1 MPTSKV
7 LLIQN
12 DEIETFGRY
21 ATYLTEN
28 AIEHRILHAYRLRSC
43 ETFPSIAPY
52 DACMIGP
59 TPIPVSD
66 IGKHPFLTKEWAYL
80 DEIIA
85 SGKPCLGVCW
95 GAQVLAK
102 YLGAGVGR
110 SPEREIGTYVVRLTR
125 EGRADP
131 LFTGFPSAFPV
142 FHWHSDMFEVPQGG
156 RLLAEGT
163 PCPIQ
168 AFGWGTVRGI
178 LFHLE
183 MDGSTVEQWATA
195 YQAELGAVST
205 TMKRVYEA
213 WRARESEM
221 YGLAYL
227 LMDNFLQLINI

>member
-1 MPTSKV
+1 MPTTKV

-12 DEIETFGRY
+12 DEIEPFGRY
-21 ATYLTEN
+21 TTYLTEN
-28 AIEHRILHAYRLRSC
+28 AIEHRILHAYRLHSG
-43 ETFPSIAPY
+43 EAFPSIEPF

-59 TPIPVSD
+59 TPISVSD
-66 IGKHPFLTKEWAYL
+66 IGKHAFLTKEWAYL
-80 DEIIA
+80 DAIIA

-102 YLGAGVGR
+102 YLGADVGR

-142 FHWHSDMFEVPQGG
+142 FHWHSDMFKVPSGG

-168 AFGWGTVRGI
+168 AFGWGKVRGI

-183 MDGSTVEQWATA
+183 VEESTVEQWANA
-195 YQAELGAVST
+195 YHEEVSAVGT
-205 TMKRVYEA
+205 TTKRVVET

-221 YGLAYL
+221 NRLAYR
-227 LMDNFLQLINI
+227 LMDNFLQLI